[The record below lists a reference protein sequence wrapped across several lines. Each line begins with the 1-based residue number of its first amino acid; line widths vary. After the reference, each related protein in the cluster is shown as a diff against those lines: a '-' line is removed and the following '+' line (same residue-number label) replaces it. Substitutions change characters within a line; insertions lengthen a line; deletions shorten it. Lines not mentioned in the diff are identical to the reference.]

1 VLHFLAYFSTAKT
14 HTAFQYFF
22 LPLPLCLKSLYLTPP
37 ESTSRSIL
45 QIQKNLQPNS
55 YVQNS
60 HLTPTPH
67 HPFAHPAQVNL
78 TSAMPPATS
87 NINPIL
93 IASPPPFHAPDG
105 IHSNTNSLLTN
116 PDGSPIVAFIGP
128 VSTAPHPLEK
138 AMGTYTVS
146 VPSATTI
153 PSAALSATATA
164 TVNSSKS
171 ILKTDEELRA
181 QAEHF
186 AEMAEMHRL
195 QKEDAGR
202 QKEQEQREQQQQQ
215 KKKEDEE
222 RKNREGNRLWRILGV
237 SIAATVVTLVFALLW
252 AWLHAQKK
260 MGKERLGKEV
270 QGHEEREGREAG
282 ERIEM
287 GLARRWAAEEVDARD
302 GPTV

>member
-1 VLHFLAYFSTAKT
+1 MYILPST
-14 HTAFQYFF
+14 
-22 LPLPLCLKSLYLTPP
+22 
-37 ESTSRSIL
+37 
-45 QIQKNLQPNS
+45 
-55 YVQNS
+55 
-60 HLTPTPH
+60 
-67 HPFAHPAQVNL
+67 HPAQVNL
-78 TSAMPPATS
+78 ASAMPPATS

-93 IASPPPFHAPDG
+93 IASPPPFHAPGG

-116 PDGSPIVAFIGP
+116 PDGSPIVASIGP

-138 AMGTYTVS
+138 AMGAYTVS

-153 PSAALSATATA
+153 PSAAPSATATA
-164 TVNSSKS
+164 TVNSGKS

-202 QKEQEQREQQQQQ
+202 QKEQEQREQQQQK
-215 KKKEDEE
+215 KKKEEEE

-237 SIAATVVTLVFALLW
+237 SIAATVVTSVFALLW

-260 MGKERLGKEV
+260 KKMGKEV
-270 QGHEEREGREAG
+270 QGSEEREGREAG

-287 GLARRWAAEEVDARD
+287 GLAQHWAAEEVDARD